1 MDIFGILLG
10 LVAIAVAAFAFVIG
24 ESRHSRQKAQYSEL
38 KRQIDEKL
46 PDRAVA
52 DTIPALESLSNQSLD
67 DESEQHVSENY
78 SDDEIPEGTKFI
90 VQGIPYPSYAQG
102 ARDINCDSAYLRD
115 CIVFRPGSPYGT
127 TFEKFIENRMNSN
140 NIEKFM
146 ESKHYKKVVQKYG
159 SYPPPQDVELLV
171 ICDEQPKGPSKNS

>member
-24 ESRHSRQKAQYSEL
+24 ENRHSRQKAQYSEL

-46 PDRAVA
+46 ADRDEV
-52 DTIPALESLSNQSLD
+52 DTIPASQAVSDQPLG
-67 DESEQHVSENY
+67 DESDQDVSENY
-78 SDDEIPEGTKFI
+78 SDDEIPDGTKFI

-102 ARDINCDSAYLRD
+102 ARDMNCDSAYLRD
-115 CIVFRPGSPYGT
+115 CIVFKPGSPYGT
-127 TFEKFIENRMNSN
+127 TFEKFIENRTKPN

-146 ESKHYKKVVQKYG
+146 ESTHYKKVVQKFG

-171 ICDEQPKGPSKNS
+171 IC